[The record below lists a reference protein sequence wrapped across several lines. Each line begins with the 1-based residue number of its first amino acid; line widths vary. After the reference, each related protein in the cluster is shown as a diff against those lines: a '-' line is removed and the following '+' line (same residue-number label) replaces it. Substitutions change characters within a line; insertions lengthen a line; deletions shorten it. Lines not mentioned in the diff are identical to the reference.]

1 MFWIRRLFVFV
12 CLVAAAGVVWAGV
25 YARKN
30 GFTESW
36 RNAIER
42 EFANRGYHLEIGKIT
57 LGAMRGL
64 VAEDVV
70 FFSDEQRNEPVAFL
84 DDVYLDVDLGR
95 IFQKEVSV
103 NTLDVEDARLSLPL
117 EPGSPDGARLNVENL
132 SGRIIVTESVIE
144 IVKVDAEVAGF
155 DIEMKGALIR
165 EIEAPGATGGS
176 REGKQGIGFAERRAH
191 FAKVLRELDRFEFN
205 GERPSIEIDFRGDL
219 GELASTTMTM
229 ALRAVDFQ
237 RAGNPYRVSSATARL
252 SFDGLSGTATL
263 EDALVRD
270 EKGTLALTGI
280 WNEEAGSIDFAIDSS
295 ADLSNLVGLFWRDV
309 RLREVVFF
317 EAPEVDA
324 EGTIDLKAFENEI
337 EGFPGEMIGE
347 FRAERFVTRGEVFE
361 GLDFGFSLAGERS
374 YVRNLRLDHASGV
387 AFLNLYHDPTALQDP
402 VRFQSEIKLDPAAFR
417 PFVDEA
423 ARRFLDAWEFGE
435 DSTVY
440 LGVEGLGGSL
450 SPSSWRTS
458 GAIDL
463 RNFRLNGVD
472 FEELEAEFESE
483 EAKRWF
489 RDVKMV
495 RSDGVIV
502 AELAE
507 NDAAAKTWVV
517 KGVVSDTDI
526 VAGAKAFNAK
536 LADVL
541 AKYRFEKP
549 PVIKLAG
556 TLDGRRAEEVGDE
569 PRRNELQISF
579 ESDSAARYD
588 FFGKTIQ
595 ADRSRGE
602 ISVEGS
608 RVHLRSLEADVLG
621 GSLQLDFLARDVR
634 SPRRPFEAV
643 VSVEDLPL
651 EAVTLLYRNQNTI
664 RGRTRATM
672 RLAGN
677 ASDISSLQGEGTAT
691 ITEGNL
697 FSLPV
702 LGLLSKAI
710 AKADPGAAAEGA
722 NVAREARASF
732 RISNGVLRTDDFEA
746 LTDSFR
752 VRAAGEVSFVDQ
764 SLDLEAVANT
774 RDPLT
779 SAVLTPVSELLT
791 FSGTGTV
798 SDPVWE
804 AKHVSNLV
812 KLPTQVITGITT
824 IPFDGIKKLR
834 QGIFGGSPGEEASG
848 GETEPESETRVPA
861 PEEKRPLFRI
871 PLLQGERGKAE

>member
-1 MFWIRRLFVFV
+1 MRWIRRLFVLV
-12 CLVAAAGVVWAGV
+12 CLVAAGAVVWAGI

-42 EFANRGYHLEIGKIT
+42 EFANRGYHVEIGKLT

-70 FFSDEQRNEPVAFL
+70 FFSDDRRSEPVAFL

-95 IFQKEVSV
+95 ILQKEVSV

-132 SGRIIVTESVIE
+132 SGRIVITESVIE
-144 IVKVDAEVAGF
+144 IVKADAEVAGF
-155 DIEMKGALIR
+155 DVELKGALIR
-165 EIEAPGATGGS
+165 KSEDREEA
-176 REGKQGIGFAERRAH
+176 RESSAAKRGIGFAERREDVAGL
-191 FAKVLRELDRFEFN
+191 LRELSRFEFI
-205 GERPSIEIDFRGDL
+205 GERPSLEIDFRGDL
-219 GELASTTMTM
+219 GDLASTTATVVLD
-229 ALRAVDFQ
+229 AADF
-237 RAGNPYRVSSATARL
+237 RRKNNPYLVGSASAKL

-263 EDALVRD
+263 EDAIIRD
-270 EKGTLALTGI
+270 EKGTLALTGV
-280 WNEEAGSIDFAIDSS
+280 WKEDAGSIDFAIDSS
-295 ADLSNLVGLFWRDV
+295 ADLSSLVGLFWRDK

-317 EAPEVDA
+317 EAPEVKA
-324 EGTIDLKAFENEI
+324 QGTIDLSRLGEEGP
-337 EGFPGEMIGE
+337 GFPGEVIGE

-361 GLDFGFSLAGERS
+361 GLDFGFSLSGERA

-387 AFLNLYHDPTALQDP
+387 AFLNLFHDPTAEEDP

-423 ARRFLDAWEFGE
+423 ARKFLDAWEFGE

-483 EAKRWF
+483 GEKRWF

-495 RSDGVIV
+495 RGDGVIV

-507 NDAAAKTWVV
+507 NDAAARTWVV

-526 VAGAKAFNAK
+526 VAGARAFNAK

-541 AKYRFEKP
+541 ARYRFEEP
-549 PVIKLAG
+549 PVVRLAG

-752 VRAAGEVSFVDQ
+752 VRAAGEVSFVDR

-824 IPFDGIKKLR
+824 IPFDGIKKLG
-834 QGIFGGSPGEEASG
+834 QGLFGDSPGAEASG

-861 PEEKRPLFRI
+861 SEEKRPLFRI
-871 PLLQGERGKAE
+871 PLLQGEKGKAE